1 MVMRVCV
8 VGGSVVCEFG
18 MGRGRGGGACKGIGI
33 VKRECGRRM
42 KCLLCYRHSPVACFS
57 SGGGGSLEE
66 AVLTSSSMFLAPERT
81 DCSP

>member
-1 MVMRVCV
+1 MMSVCV
-8 VGGSVVCEFG
+8 VG
-18 MGRGRGGGACKGIGI
+18 RGWDVNWEWGGGGGGGGACKGIGI

-42 KCLLCYRHSPVACFS
+42 KGLLCYTHSPVACFS